1 MESYPYPFTA
11 IVGQED
17 MKRCI
22 LLNLI
27 NPKINGVLISG
38 EKGSGKSLIARS
50 INNLL
55 ESKKV
60 INLPLNIT
68 EDSLVGSINLKKAV
82 TSGKCEVEYGLL
94 KEANKKII
102 YIDEV
107 NLLSNQIKNILMEVN
122 SSKENLIEREGISTK
137 HESDFILIGSMN
149 PEEGILNSQ
158 FIDKFGLFVN
168 VKGETNLRKRQL
180 IVKRRL
186 DYEKNNKAFYKQFKE
201 KEDKL
206 KEKIILARKRLSKV
220 KVSDELYTLIA
231 EIIKESNCQGHRGD
245 IILLE
250 TSKALAAFDD
260 REFVSYEDIKMASK
274 YVLVHRMREQ
284 VEIDEHIDDQSDLS
298 EEKDKEKN
306 KDKENDNNLDKENNF
321 NPDNLKDFSEEIIE
335 DIKEDIEEIQDD
347 LEIKMKDSHA
357 LKDMGTG
364 KRLKVK
370 TDTNKGRY
378 IRYKTL
384 NNKDIEDIAFD
395 ATLKVAAINQ
405 KNREK
410 TDMALNIRKSD
421 LRNKIRESK
430 TGASIIFLVDA
441 SGSMGA
447 RKRMGAVKG
456 AALSLLNDAYQKR
469 DNVSIIA
476 FRDKKAEVILQST
489 RSVDLAKKS
498 LEDIKTGGLTPLALG
513 LDRAYIY
520 AKAEKRRK
528 DNPLVYLV
536 ILSDG
541 KANVALKTD
550 DPLKDAYDISKKIKS
565 DNIKSLVLDTES
577 GFMNYGYAKEL
588 SKALDGDYIKLS
600 KVSKEE
606 IKSNV
611 VDLINKNI

>member
-1 MESYPYPFTA
+1 
-11 IVGQED
+11 
-17 MKRCI
+17 
-22 LLNLI
+22 
-27 NPKINGVLISG
+27 
-38 EKGSGKSLIARS
+38 
-50 INNLL
+50 
-55 ESKKV
+55 
-60 INLPLNIT
+60 
-68 EDSLVGSINLKKAV
+68 
-82 TSGKCEVEYGLL
+82 
-94 KEANKKII
+94 
-102 YIDEV
+102 

-122 SSKENLIEREGISTK
+122 SSKENIIEREGISAK
-137 HESDFILIGSMN
+137 HESEFILIGSMN

-284 VEIDEHIDDQSDLS
+284 VEIDEHINDQSDLS

-335 DIKEDIEEIQDD
+335 DIKEDIKEDIEEIQED

-513 LDRAYIY
+513 LDKAYIY

-528 DNPLVYLV
+528 DNPRVYLV

>member
-1 MESYPYPFTA
+1 MTKSYPYPFTA

-17 MKRCI
+17 MKKCI

-27 NPKINGVLISG
+27 NPKINGLLISG
-38 EKGSGKSLIARS
+38 EKGSGKSLIVRS
-50 INNLL
+50 INNLI
-55 ESKKV
+55 ENIKV
-60 INLPLNIT
+60 IELPLNIT
-68 EDSLVGSINLKKAV
+68 EDSLVGSINIKKAV
-82 TSGKCEVEYGLL
+82 TFGKFDVEYGLL
-94 KEANKKII
+94 KEANKNII

-107 NLLSNQIKNILMEVN
+107 NLLSNQIKNILIEVN
-122 SSKENLIEREGISTK
+122 SSKENIIERDGISAK
-137 HESDFILIGSMN
+137 HESDFLLIGSMN
-149 PEEGILNSQ
+149 PEEGIISSQ
-158 FIDKFGLFVN
+158 FLDKFGLFIN
-168 VKGETNLRKRQL
+168 VRGESDLNKRKL
-180 IVKRRL
+180 IMKRRL
-186 DYEKNNKAFYKQFKE
+186 EYEKNSKDFYNKYKKE
-201 KEDKL
+201 EENL
-206 KEKIILARKRLSKV
+206 KEKI
-220 KVSDELYTLIA
+220 LIA
-231 EIIKESNCQGHRGD
+231 KENLDKVIISDDIYILIADVIKKSNCQGHRGD

-250 TSKALAAFDD
+250 TSKAIAAYNNRDFVTFDD
-260 REFVSYEDIKMASK
+260 VKSASR
-274 YVLVHRMREQ
+274 YVLTHRMREELEIEEQ
-284 VEIDEHIDDQSDLS
+284 IEDNRDLSNEDKSLDQENSYDNQDNYDMESLKDLSNEIDKLMD
-298 EEKDKEKN
+298 
-306 KDKENDNNLDKENNF
+306 
-321 NPDNLKDFSEEIIE
+321 
-335 DIKEDIEEIQDD
+335 DIKEDIENINND
-347 LEIKMKDSHA
+347 LEIKIKDSHT

-378 IRYKTL
+378 IRYKALKNDKPT
-384 NNKDIEDIAFD
+384 DIAFD
-395 ATLKVAAINQ
+395 ASLKVAAINQ
-405 KNREK
+405 SNREK
-410 TDMALNIRKSD
+410 TNMAVNIRKSD
-421 LRNKIRESK
+421 LREKIRESK

-489 RSVDLAKKS
+489 KSVDLAKKS